1 MCAHRIKGQPECP
14 GPQLPASHLQSHSAS
29 RPTMSSPSPVS
40 VLVVG
45 AGPAGLVLALALA
58 KNGISLRIIEK
69 ETQRLAGQRGAG
81 IMSRS
86 LELYNYLGVL
96 PDILAKAK
104 SPPPMRKYKLPGG
117 VEPLSTFHIS
127 PPVTPTPACPYLN
140 SAMLGQ
146 ESVEA
151 ILRAHLEQLGVH
163 VEYGTRLQTFEQHS
177 DRVVAHTIKA
187 DAGEEKEHDITCHWL
202 VGTDGARGV
211 VRKQLGLQF
220 LGTPHEDLHFVIG
233 DVVCKGLD
241 EDYWHSWG
249 EVAGDMVLLRP
260 TEHNGVFSLMAG
272 GHISPATLVSD
283 RAELV
288 KFVHKTTERDDLEIS
303 DIRSLFEYRPN
314 VRMVDKFGEGRV
326 FVAGDAAHVHS
337 ATGGQGLNSSIQDSF
352 NLGWKLA
359 LVENGFAAPSL
370 LSTYSEE
377 RLPVIAAMLQRT
389 TVLLNKTVSGSVDAW
404 DRGGVLKQLGVN
416 CRWSSIVVDERSAR
430 GDPDEL
436 MANAYGGGGGILCAG
451 DRAPDAPGLV
461 DAEGGTTS
469 FFRLFGATHHTVVF
483 FAADVHRVAELLGAL
498 AECPPKSIRA
508 VLVLPQGHPGVS
520 AETVH
525 GVDTVVTDRDGHA
538 YAGYAVSKESV
549 VAMVVRPDG
558 IVGGIV
564 LGVAGLRR
572 YFGGVFGA
580 YGA

>member
-1 MCAHRIKGQPECP
+1 
-14 GPQLPASHLQSHSAS
+14 
-29 RPTMSSPSPVS
+29 MSSASPVS

-45 AGPAGLVLALALA
+45 AGPAGLVLAISLA

-69 ETQRLAGQRGAG
+69 ETQRHVGQRGAA

-104 SPPPMRKYKLPGG
+104 TPPQMRKYKLPGG
-117 VEPLSTFHIS
+117 VEPLSTFHIF
-127 PPVTPTPACPYLN
+127 PPETPTPACPYLN
-140 SAMLGQ
+140 SVLLGQ

-151 ILRAHLEQLGVH
+151 ILRSHLEKLGVR
-163 VEYGTRLQTFEQHS
+163 VEDGTRLQTFEQHS
-177 DRVVAHTIKA
+177 DHVIAHAIKE

-211 VRKQLGLQF
+211 VRKQLGLQ
-220 LGTPHEDLHFVIG
+220 LVDTPHENLHFVVG
-233 DVVCKGLD
+233 DVVCKGMD
-241 EDYWHSWG
+241 GDYWHSWG
-249 EVAGDMVLLRP
+249 EATGNMVMLRP
-260 TEHNGVFSLMAG
+260 TEHDGVFSLVIG
-272 GHISPATLVSD
+272 GHPNPATLVSD
-283 RAELV
+283 RTELV
-288 KFVHKTTERDDLEIS
+288 KFVQRTTERDDLEIG
-303 DIRSLFEYRPN
+303 DIRSIFEYRPN

-359 LVENGFAAPSL
+359 LIENGFAAPSL
-370 LSTYSEE
+370 LSTYTEE

-389 TVLLNKTVSGSVDAW
+389 TALLKKTVSGSLDAW
-404 DRGGVLKQLGVN
+404 DRGGPLKQLGVN

-436 MANAYGGGGGILCAG
+436 MVNAYGGGGGILCAG
-451 DRAPDAPGLV
+451 DRAPDAPGLA
-461 DAEGGTTS
+461 DTEGGTTS
-469 FFRLFGATHHTVVF
+469 FFRLFSPTHHTVVF
-483 FAADVHRVAELLGAL
+483 FAADAHRVAELLGAL
-498 AECPPKSIRA
+498 AECPPKTVRA
-508 VLVLPQGHPGVS
+508 VLVLPQGHAGIS
-520 AETVH
+520 AEAVH
-525 GVDTVVTDRDGHA
+525 GIDTVVTDRDGHA
-538 YAGYAVSKESV
+538 YAGYAVSDESPV
-549 VAMVVRPDG
+549 TMVVRPDG

-572 YFGGVFGA
+572 YFGGVFVDA

>member
-1 MCAHRIKGQPECP
+1 M
-14 GPQLPASHLQSHSAS
+14 SSAS
-29 RPTMSSPSPVS
+29 PAS

-45 AGPAGLVLALALA
+45 AGPAGLVLALTLA
-58 KNGISLRIIEK
+58 KNGVSVRIIEK
-69 ETQRLAGQRGAG
+69 ETQRRAGQRGAG

-86 LELYNYLGVL
+86 IELYNYLGVL
-96 PDILAKAK
+96 PDISALAK
-104 SPPPMRKYKLPGG
+104 PPPQMRKYKLPGG
-117 VEPLSTFHIS
+117 IEPLSTMHIS
-127 PPVTPTPACPYLN
+127 PPETPTPACPYLN
-140 SAMLGQ
+140 AAMLGQ

-151 ILRAHLEQLGVH
+151 ILRSHLEKLGVH
-163 VEYGTRLQTFEQHS
+163 VEDGTRLQTFDQHS
-177 DRVVAHTIKA
+177 DHVIAHTVKE
-187 DAGEEKEHDITCHWL
+187 DAGEEKDHDITCHWL
-202 VGTDGARGV
+202 VGTDGARGI

-220 LGTPHEDLHFVIG
+220 LDTPHEDLHFVTG

-241 EDYWHSWG
+241 GDYWHSWG
-249 EVAGDMVLLRP
+249 NPSGNMVMMRP
-260 TEHNGVFSLMAG
+260 TEHDGVFSLMAG
-272 GHISPATLVSD
+272 GHANPATLVSD

-288 KFVHKTTERDDLEIS
+288 KFVQRTTDRDDLEFG
-303 DIRSLFEYRPN
+303 DIRSIYEYRPN

-370 LSTYSEE
+370 LATYSEE

-389 TVLLNKTVSGSVDAW
+389 TVLLKKTVSGSSDAW
-404 DRGGVLKQLGVN
+404 KRGAILKQLGVN
-416 CRWSSIVVDERSAR
+416 CRWSSIVVDERSTR

-461 DAEGGTTS
+461 DAEGGTTT
-469 FFRLFGATHHTVVF
+469 FFRLFGPTYHTVVF
-483 FAADVHRVAELLGAL
+483 FAADIHRITELLGAL
-498 AECPPKSIRA
+498 AECPPKTVRA

-520 AETVH
+520 AEAVR
-525 GVDTVVTDRDGHA
+525 GIDTVVKDQDGHA
-538 YAGYAVSKESV
+538 YTGYAVEGESPV
-549 VAMVVRPDG
+549 TMVVRPDG

-564 LGVAGLRR
+564 LGAAGLRR
-572 YFGGVFGA
+572 YFGGVFGDA
-580 YGA
+580 